1 MRLGQLAR
9 KLALRPVEIT
19 EFLARQQIQVPNDSN
34 AKLEDHHVALILEK
48 FSPAMAE
55 EVMSSLDEKENTIKA
70 ELPADT
76 QVTQPDQVT
85 LPAKPLAEEPPQKIE
100 LIKAPKVEL
109 SGLKVLGK
117 IDLPEPKKKET
128 APPTEPAND
137 SPETSPLQ
145 KPRQEFRKAQPRR
158 ERPYQPAKNPIA
170 LQRERE
176 AREAEKRRLEELER
190 QKQKRTEYY
199 QKRIKA
205 APPTKR
211 VRMVDEPLEEL
222 SAAELVEPPKT
233 WWGKFMRWLNT

>member
-19 EFLARQQIQVPNDSN
+19 EFLAQHQIQVSNDSN
-34 AKLEDHHVALILEK
+34 AKLEDQHVALILEK
-48 FSPAMAE
+48 FSPAIAE
-55 EVMSSLDEKENTIKA
+55 EIMSSLDEKENTSNA
-70 ELPADT
+70 ESQVPAESPQPE
-76 QVTQPDQVT
+76 QVSIS
-85 LPAKPLAEEPPQKIE
+85 AESGTEELKIE
-100 LIKAPKVEL
+100 LIKAPKIEL

-117 IDLPEPKKKET
+117 IDLPELKKKEPL
-128 APPTEPAND
+128 PPPDPDESA
-137 SPETSPLQ
+137 ER
-145 KPRQEFRKAQPRR
+145 PRQEFRKAQPRR
-158 ERPYQPAKNPIA
+158 ERAQPSKNPIA

-176 AREAEKRRLEELER
+176 SREAEKRRQEELER

-199 QKRIKA
+199 QKRVKA

-222 SAAELVEPPKT
+222 SAAELAEPPRT

>member
-19 EFLARQQIQVPNDSN
+19 EFLAQHQIQVPNDSN
-34 AKLEDHHVALILEK
+34 AKLEDQHVALIVEK
-48 FSPAMAE
+48 FSPAIAE
-55 EVMSSLDEKENTIKA
+55 EILSTLDEKENASNA
-70 ELPADT
+70 ESQIPT
-76 QVTQPDQVT
+76 ESQPQEQV
-85 LPAKPLAEEPPQKIE
+85 AFSAEPETEEVKIE
-100 LIKAPKVEL
+100 LIKAPKIEL

-117 IDLPEPKKKET
+117 IDLPEPKKKEPLSPSDPD
-128 APPTEPAND
+128 AAHEPA
-137 SPETSPLQ
+137 Q
-145 KPRQEFRKAQPRR
+145 RPRQEPRKAQPWR
-158 ERPYQPAKNPIA
+158 ERSQPSKNPIA

-176 AREAEKRRLEELER
+176 SREAEKRRQEELER

-199 QKRIKA
+199 QKRVKA

-222 SAAELVEPPKT
+222 SDAELAEAPKT